1 MLACH
6 WRVTHKGSLTPMWS
20 EGLTLGGDRSESQR
34 YGSYLTVR
42 LASFFF
48 FWKAE
53 GNGILELYME
63 RCTSYIV
70 GIRKYEEFLILWLTP
85 IISMVYGVQSTP
97 LRVET
102 WLIWNKASIL
112 VLYWVLLSL
121 RSLIQFIS
129 FEGQIICHEMNYRDS
144 PEKCTENRCKEKS
157 NPLPWPPVLFDNRK
171 AG

>member
-20 EGLTLGGDRSESQR
+20 EGL
-34 YGSYLTVR
+34 
-42 LASFFF
+42 LAGIIQSPSATARIWLSDLPPFLF

-53 GNGILELYME
+53 GVSILELYME

-70 GIRKYEEFLILWLTP
+70 GIIKYEGFLILWLTP

-144 PEKCTENRCKEKS
+144 PEKYTREVYGV
-157 NPLPWPPVLFDNRK
+157 PV
-171 AG
+171 